1 MRKKVFVTGIGIITA
16 LGDSVSTNRKAL
28 IAGETGI
35 GKAQFLNSRYTDVF
49 PFGEVPFSTTELKSR
64 LDFQDKD
71 ELTRTDILAFLAC
84 RDAIQDSCLSKNQ
97 LSAYETAFISAS
109 TVGGMMMTD
118 ELYADVTLKGEPS
131 TYLSSYLCGSHTR
144 EIMRHYNM
152 KGYSTTFNTA
162 CSSSANAIMFGAKL
176 IKSGKANRAI
186 VGGTDALAKFT
197 VNGFNA
203 LRILSEEPCKPFD
216 ENRTGLTLG
225 EGAAYLILESEDVVG
240 DKKIYAEVS
249 GYGNAND
256 AFHASSISDE
266 AIGVIEAISEAIRI
280 AQISPSEI
288 GYINAH
294 GTGTPNNDVTEL
306 TGLKKIFTEIPPFQ
320 STKSYTGHT
329 LGAAGAIEAV
339 FSLMAMENNE
349 IYQSLHYQTPIQE
362 HGLNPI
368 LQYQQNVEI
377 KHVLSN
383 SFGFGGNCSSLL
395 FSKI

>member
-1 MRKKVFVTGIGIITA
+1 MITA
-16 LGDSVSTNRKAL
+16 LGDSISSNREAL
-28 IAGETGI
+28 VAGKTGI
-35 GKAQFLNSRYTDVF
+35 GKAQFLNSRYTEVF
-49 PFGEVPFSTTELKSR
+49 PFGEVPFSTTELKLR
-64 LDFQDKD
+64 LNLEKEDQ
-71 ELTRTDILAFLAC
+71 LTRTDILAFIAC
-84 RDAIQDSCLSKNQ
+84 KDALKNADLSESQ
-97 LSAYETAFISAS
+97 ISSYDTAFISAS

-118 ELYADVTLKGEPS
+118 ELYVDVTLKGEPS
-131 TYLSSYLCGSHTR
+131 SYLSSYLCGSHVR
-144 EIMRHYNM
+144 EIMRHYKM

-162 CSSSANAIMFGAKL
+162 CSSSANAIMLGAKL
-176 IKSGKANRAI
+176 IKSGKATRAI

-203 LRILSEEPCKPFD
+203 LRILSEDPCKPFD

-240 DKKIYAEVS
+240 NKKIYAEVS

-256 AFHASSISDE
+256 AYHASSISDD
-266 AIGVIEAISEAIRI
+266 AIGVVGAISEAIRV
-280 AQISPSEI
+280 AQISPKEI

-306 TGLKKIFTEIPPFQ
+306 TGLKKIFGEIPPFQ

-339 FSLMAMENNE
+339 FSLLAMENQE
-349 IYQSLHYQTPIQE
+349 VYQSLHFQTPIQE
-362 HGLNPI
+362 HGLSPI
-368 LQYQQNVEI
+368 LQYQQNVDI

-395 FSKI
+395 FSKK